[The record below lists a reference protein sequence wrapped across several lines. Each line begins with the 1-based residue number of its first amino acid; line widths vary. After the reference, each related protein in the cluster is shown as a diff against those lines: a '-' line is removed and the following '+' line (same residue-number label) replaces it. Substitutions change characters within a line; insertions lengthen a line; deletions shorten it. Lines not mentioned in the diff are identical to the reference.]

1 MKKIT
6 KINIL
11 QPIGIFAIAA
21 TLLTTQSTLAGDAGG
36 TGSGQG
42 GTGASTSEVLTA
54 RLMARN
60 SRQTSSG
67 RQSGS
72 AVVRIKGD
80 RITVQIHAI
89 GLDPSIMHM
98 AHIHKGDH
106 CPSQV
111 GDDAN
116 HDGILDVIEGLPA
129 YGPVLVNFG
138 ANISSLAASVMGGAP
153 MANAAGIVNYRG
165 SGSYSSLVADL
176 HNRVPMAAGTGIAK
190 LAPGEDFRPEM
201 GVIVVHGIR
210 ASKSLPAGT
219 QTLTGSSPQ
228 MSLPVLCGRL
238 HRTSSGTFVTE
249 LE

>member
-1 MKKIT
+1 MR

-11 QPIGIFAIAA
+11 KPIGVLAIAA
-21 TLLTTQSTLAGDAGG
+21 TLLTTQSTFAGDPSG
-36 TGSGQG
+36 TGTGDG
-42 GTGASTSEVLTA
+42 GNGSSEVLAAKLNAKNSKENLSGHQRGTA
-54 RLMARN
+54 
-60 SRQTSSG
+60 
-67 RQSGS
+67 
-72 AVVRIKGD
+72 VIRIKGD
-80 RITVQIHAI
+80 RITAEIHAT

-111 GDDAN
+111 SDDAN

-138 ANISSLAASVMGGAP
+138 ANISSLAKSAMGGTP
-153 MANAAGIVNYRG
+153 MANAAGVVHYKG
-165 SGSYSSLVADL
+165 SGSYSSLVNDL
-176 HNRVPMAAGTGIAK
+176 HNRAAMAPGTGIAK
-190 LAPGEDFRPEM
+190 LAPGEDFMPQM

-210 ASKSLPAGT
+210 ASKALPAGT

-238 HRTSSGTFVTE
+238 HRTSAGHFVTE